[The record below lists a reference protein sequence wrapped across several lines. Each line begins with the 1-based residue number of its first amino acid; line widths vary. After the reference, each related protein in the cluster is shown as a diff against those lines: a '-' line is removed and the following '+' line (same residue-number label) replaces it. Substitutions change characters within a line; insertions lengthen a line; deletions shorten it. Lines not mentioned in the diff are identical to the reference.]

1 MRRGELYRVYKASA
15 RDPRRSR
22 VFVVVSR
29 QTSIDSRFSTAICAP
44 IYSAYDGLSTQVPVG
59 VAEGLQH
66 ESSIHCDELISIPKS
81 ALTDFLATLP
91 PDKIAALDRA
101 LAIAVGIDAPAWGP

>member
-22 VFVVVSR
+22 LFVVVSR
-29 QTSIDSRFSTAICAP
+29 QTLIGSRFSTAICPP

-59 VAEGLQH
+59 VAERPQH
-66 ESSIHCDELISIPKS
+66 ESSIHCDELISIPQS

-91 PDKIAALDRA
+91 PDKIAGLDRT
-101 LAIAVGIDAPAWGP
+101 LAIAVGIDAPA

>member
-15 RDPRRSR
+15 RDPKRSR

-29 QTSIDSRFSTAICAP
+29 QILLDSRFSTAICAP
-44 IYSAYDGLSTQVPVG
+44 VYSAYDSLSTQVLVG
-59 VAEGLQH
+59 AEEGLKH

-81 ALTDFLATLP
+81 SLTSFIGTLSP
-91 PDKIAALDRA
+91 GKIAALNRA
-101 LAIAVGIDAPAWGP
+101 LVIAVGIDSPA